1 MSLPTQ
7 TTDKP
12 IWVCEPLNDSK
23 KRIQETVQAAL
34 DEEMVKEWL
43 VESTCG
49 AWFDCVLVVFFFVD
63 PSKLLELLL
72 DVNSTIY
79 TYIYIY
85 KMSFG
90 FLSRKEN
97 IYSTSTN
104 HQFVAFMFSHIDIN
118 TLTKTRLL
126 CHFFWYYFGKGW
138 FCQHF
143 RFL

>member
-79 TYIYIY
+79 TYIYIRCLL
-85 KMSFG
+85 G
-90 FLSRKEN
+90 FCPEKK
-97 IYSTSTN
+97 TSTR
-104 HQFVAFMFSHIDIN
+104 HLQTIN
-118 TLTKTRLL
+118 L
-126 CHFFWYYFGKGW
+126 
-138 FCQHF
+138 
-143 RFL
+143 